1 MNDKRIYKLV
11 HDTARRLAAAQC
23 MTAPDGYVVEVKPAT
38 RTLDQNALLWPL
50 LTELSAQVDWYGQKL
65 TKEEWKDVM
74 TAGLKRSRIVPGIDG
89 GFVVLGLST
98 SKMDKKTFSE
108 LVELIYAFG
117 AQHGVVFHDNR
128 EHRANG

>member
-1 MNDKRIYKLV
+1 MSGDKRIYKLV

-23 MTAPDGYVVEVKPAT
+23 LTAPDGYVVEIKPAT

-50 LTELSAQVDWYGQKL
+50 LTELSEQVDWYGQKL

-89 GFVVLGLST
+89 GFVVIGLST

-117 AQHGVVFHDNR
+117 AQQGVVFHDNR
-128 EHRANG
+128 EH